1 MDYEIDAELE
11 SPDVGEGDF
20 WREAFRWADEGALV
34 PDGSLAP
41 SDSFPE
47 VPGPLQALQGLNAD
61 QRAAAEHVFGPAK
74 VTAGAGAGKTKTLVA
89 RVVNLTWNHDV
100 DPAQICLITF
110 TCRAAGEIRARVAAS
125 VGARA
130 NAMAAGTF
138 HSVAL
143 AIIRDDVRRFGRK
156 GNPSIWD
163 EDTTARELRRICEA
177 VTGHSKGG
185 GAGQKQWTPETLMAK
200 LSAHKEAA
208 KPWPSPEFEAGLV
221 SEHDAQALEVLLEY
235 ESAKQVSNAFDYDDL
250 IHKVVRMAEE
260 DEEFGEKLAARW
272 DFVMVDEYQDTNAL
286 QDRFIGLLA
295 KRSRNLMIVGD
306 DDQCL
311 VAGTQIA
318 MADGTTRSIED
329 VKVGDR
335 VFSSGG
341 ASEIK
346 GGGLVSRVFVSS
358 ASEVVR
364 IEVEGGQVLF
374 STPEHTHFASFVS
387 GVTPQRF
394 FTYLMFRRD
403 LGYRVGTTRVYTA
416 GQVAPVL
423 GFKQRALAEHADS
436 VWIIGVFDTE
446 HEARIDEHVTSLRYQ
461 ISTLAFVR
469 RDSSSGVL
477 NPGGISHDA
486 SLIFEVFSAVR
497 DISDAGAAR
506 LLHDRGLTIAAP
518 HHRSMSRNSSHR
530 HVRITLCGGSSRTW
544 AGHRISMTGNDASGA
559 SRLRQAGLNVRASK
573 ADCCSWR
580 YESVFSKYSDA
591 MLVIERIRKAF
602 ELENVEIIQ
611 VARLHGEISDNSSLP
626 FIPAGSVLPGMV
638 MFDSRG
644 KHVLVKSVSRVPYDG
659 NVYDIDV
666 LPAHNFSANG
676 ILTHNSIYGW
686 RGSDVTFIL
695 GFESRWEGC
704 RSYHLGQ
711 NYRSTPEVVA
721 VADGIV
727 SRSKQRQT
735 KRIWTENPSGLPVM
749 LMKAKN
755 HEDEAFQIGAQ
766 ICARI
771 SAGAKARDC
780 AVLVRTR
787 HQLLVLEKHLTGLGL
802 RSQVVGLTAWWRRED
817 SKHVLSWLK
826 ILSNPLDINA
836 AHSVLAH
843 SAGVGPKT
851 VSDWRDLARVTQGE
865 LLSVPLKAMMQTKE
879 YRVGLKRGEAISAVV
894 ERHGR
899 YQKLLQDGALMLD
912 LVAQIYADSGI
923 DALLQSMRSNE
934 DAKKVDEGAARE
946 DFRERMLEFSMEI
959 SDLGYEG
966 ALVFLDTI
974 YTQSAD
980 TEVGPSGRVLLTT
993 IHSAKGLEWEHV
1005 WIAGFVQGLL
1015 PHGRI
1020 DDYGNVD
1027 VEFSNLEEERR
1038 LAYVAVTRAR
1048 STLMLSRVERTLSA
1062 NKVPVPAFKSTF
1074 WLDAEEV
1081 FEAAKGP
1088 KPKSALICLSQ
1099 VSRRQAPRK
1108 APQQEE
1114 IKPASSLC
1122 LRDILQRRRR

>member
-11 SPDVGEGDF
+11 PPDVGEGDF

-41 SDSFPE
+41 SDSSPE
-47 VPGPLQALQGLNAD
+47 VPGPLQALQGLNPD

-185 GAGQKQWTPETLMAK
+185 GTGQKQWTPETLMAK

-221 SEHDAQALEVLLEY
+221 SEYDAQALEVLLEY

-306 DDQCL
+306 DDQ
-311 VAGTQIA
+311 A
-318 MADGTTRSIED
+318 
-329 VKVGDR
+329 
-335 VFSSGG
+335 
-341 ASEIK
+341 
-346 GGGLVSRVFVSS
+346 
-358 ASEVVR
+358 
-364 IEVEGGQVLF
+364 
-374 STPEHTHFASFVS
+374 
-387 GVTPQRF
+387 
-394 FTYLMFRRD
+394 
-403 LGYRVGTTRVYTA
+403 
-416 GQVAPVL
+416 
-423 GFKQRALAEHADS
+423 
-436 VWIIGVFDTE
+436 
-446 HEARIDEHVTSLRYQ
+446 
-461 ISTLAFVR
+461 
-469 RDSSSGVL
+469 
-477 NPGGISHDA
+477 
-486 SLIFEVFSAVR
+486 
-497 DISDAGAAR
+497 
-506 LLHDRGLTIAAP
+506 
-518 HHRSMSRNSSHR
+518 
-530 HVRITLCGGSSRTW
+530 
-544 AGHRISMTGNDASGA
+544 
-559 SRLRQAGLNVRASK
+559 
-573 ADCCSWR
+573 
-580 YESVFSKYSDA
+580 
-591 MLVIERIRKAF
+591 
-602 ELENVEIIQ
+602 
-611 VARLHGEISDNSSLP
+611 
-626 FIPAGSVLPGMV
+626 
-638 MFDSRG
+638 
-644 KHVLVKSVSRVPYDG
+644 
-659 NVYDIDV
+659 
-666 LPAHNFSANG
+666 
-676 ILTHNSIYGW
+676 IYGW
-686 RGSDVTFIL
+686 RGSNVSFIL
-695 GFESRWEGC
+695 EFESRWEGC
-704 RSYHLGQ
+704 KSHHLGQ

-727 SRSKQRQT
+727 SRSKQRQM

-836 AHSVLAH
+836 AHSVLAR

-959 SDLGYEG
+959 EDLGYEG

-1088 KPKSALICLSQ
+1088 KPKSAVICLSQ